1 MGCGP
6 SKMDAGVKVSHQQ
19 NAKIEK
25 QLREDRKT
33 EARTLKI
40 LLLGM
45 LPKPVIYTVA
55 DLGCD

>member
-6 SKMDAGVKVSHQQ
+6 SKMDAGDKGSHQQ

-33 EARTLKI
+33 EARTIKI

-45 LPKPVIYTVA
+45 LPQSVMCPVT

>member
-1 MGCGP
+1 
-6 SKMDAGVKVSHQQ
+6 MDAGDKGSHQQ

-33 EARTLKI
+33 EARTIKI

-45 LPKPVIYTVA
+45 LPQSVMCPVT